1 MLLHSES
8 SFKPKGF
15 RYGEMG
21 EELEDCL
28 EEAFAVHYFFWQLEI
43 YSKSVV
49 KHKHETIHY
58 LIIGAGLFGS
68 VMAEQLVRQGKDVL

>member
-1 MLLHSES
+1 MS
-8 SFKPKGF
+8 
-15 RYGEMG
+15 

-28 EEAFAVHYFFWQLEI
+28 EEAFAVHYFFWQLEII

-68 VMAEQLVRQGKDVL
+68 VMAEQLASDKGKDVL